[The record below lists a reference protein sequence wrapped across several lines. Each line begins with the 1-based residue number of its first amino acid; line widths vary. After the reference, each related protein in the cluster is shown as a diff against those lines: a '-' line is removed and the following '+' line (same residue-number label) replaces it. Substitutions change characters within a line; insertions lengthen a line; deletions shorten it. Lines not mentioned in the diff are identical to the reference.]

1 MFRLGGVHQRLELI
15 GLYRRREI
23 LGAEAVSLEFVDGI
37 RGAVDHDGHG
47 VRTERARIRH
57 QVQSVIGLQP

>member
-1 MFRLGGVHQRLELI
+1 MLHLGGIHERLELI
-15 GLYRRREI
+15 GPHGRREI